1 METQLYP
8 GIAFSPPAALTDN
21 IGAGDTIIPVSD
33 AGSFP
38 PAPNLATIGADEDG
52 ETILYAAKTA
62 TALAGCARGVE
73 GTARA
78 WSAGE
83 PIARNWTAKD
93 HADLIAAV
101 REARAAAEEARAA
114 SDPAGTAAAAVEA
127 HDGDAKAHGERF
139 AAKQDALRGRPGEA
153 VGFGANGVAMAVPGW
168 SNPNLLDN
176 WCFADPINQRGRT
189 EYNVTGA
196 AYTIDRWLL
205 SQAGAKVLS
214 IVENGI
220 SIEPGGVLTQK
231 LEPGHI
237 QDGTQITMSVMI
249 NYIVF
254 SAGMRWDSST
264 GYTSLTTQYG
274 FRLACDPSNRY
285 VQIYNESGSGDDV
298 INAVK
303 LEPGPV
309 QTLAHQDADG
319 HWVLNDPPPNKAL
332 ELAKCQRY
340 LQPVKNGGV
349 VSGLKAANTEF
360 RFTYPLV
367 VSMRARPEITGDC
380 RITNVRLL
388 GEMFTPTVESSRV
401 GNFSESSVELT
412 FTVSGSVG
420 TGPANSP
427 CVSYMSGG
435 FLDANL

>member
-1 METQLYP
+1 M
-8 GIAFSPPAALTDN
+8 IR
-21 IGAGDTIIPVSD
+21 PVTK
-33 AGSFP
+33 
-38 PAPNLATIGADEDG
+38 L
-52 ETILYAAKTA
+52 LAKTINNSE
-62 TALAGCARGVE
+62 TFLNKSGVSE
-73 GTARA
+73 L
-78 WSAGE
+78 W
-83 PIARNWTAKD
+83 AKMKEKIEKS
-93 HADLIAAV
+93 L
-101 REARAAAEEARAA
+101 
-114 SDPAGTAAAAVEA
+114 ST
-127 HDGDAKAHGERF
+127 
-139 AAKQDALRGRPGEA
+139 KQDVLTGESGQ
-153 VGFGANGVAMAVPGW
+153 VVSFGVDGNAMAVPRW

-176 WCFADPINQRGRT
+176 WYFADPINQRGNA
-189 EYNVTGA
+189 EYEVVGRG
-196 AYTIDRWLL
+196 YTIDRWLL
-205 SQAGAKVLS
+205 SQADAKVLS
-214 IVENGI
+214 VVKNGI

-231 LEPGHI
+231 LEPGRI

-254 SAGMRWDSST
+254 SAGMRWDSSA

-274 FRLACDPSNRY
+274 FRLACDPSNRH

-303 LEPGPV
+303 LEHGPV
-309 QTLAHQDADG
+309 QTLAHQDTSG
-319 HWVLNDPPPNKAL
+319 NWVLNDPPPNKAL

-360 RFTYPLV
+360 RFTYPLIA
-367 VSMRARPEITGDC
+367 SMRTTPVIVGDC

-388 GEMFTPTVESSRV
+388 GEMFTPTIENVRI
-401 GNFSESSVELT
+401 GNFSGSSVELI

-420 TGPANSP
+420 SGPANSP